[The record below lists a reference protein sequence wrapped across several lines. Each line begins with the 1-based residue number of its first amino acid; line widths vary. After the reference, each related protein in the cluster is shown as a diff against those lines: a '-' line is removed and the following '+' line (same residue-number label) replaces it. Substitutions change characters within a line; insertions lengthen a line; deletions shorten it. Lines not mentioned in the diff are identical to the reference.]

1 MVTAPAPKPQS
12 PLEQWLRTAHSSEWF
27 EVIERHE
34 STGWSS
40 IRKPF
45 TIEGLVKHFSNPEFV
60 SGIRQ
65 EKLVR
70 YGVVDID
77 HKEDYASQ
85 YWHQFAK
92 SPELIELEE
101 RAERI
106 GCRVSFLRSSH
117 SGGLHVFVGF
127 PEAIHAWLAHWLMTW
142 LLEASGMAVKAG
154 QAEVFPSRIDY
165 RSDGQRARSNGFRLP
180 GQEGSALI
188 VAESFYEG
196 TDTIYGQLLDDL
208 ENTEY
213 CREWKRAL
221 NKCKEFRYFRLK
233 AERDFDRTGVTPE
246 TDIEWKEGGNSNE
259 ILRRIT
265 TIVRMANRN
274 IKCAIQLGKI
284 IRDVAM
290 SAPGFNK
297 FASEA
302 TKKDLMRERGSWAER
317 WAKSSLS
324 KRFCG
329 MLASCERDSGRNERL
344 SNESKKKIKDFSES
358 HPEAAS
364 WSKRKLAREIGIA
377 RGTLEKHWEYWVS
390 LMAHTPSNN
399 GGGQLEPPIDL
410 CREEKLAPKGS
421 NLQVI
426 GKIVDDFMSIFTE
439 EDLEEF
445 DLMLGRNQ
453 FSLNH
458 DQSRRKQSLPMGFC
472 T

>member
-1 MVTAPAPKPQS
+1 MLTAPPPKPQS
-12 PLEQWLRTAHSSEWF
+12 PFEQWLRAAHSGKWF

-40 IRKPF
+40 ISKPF
-45 TIEGLVKHFSNPEFV
+45 TIDGLVSHFFNPSFV

-70 YGVVDID
+70 YGVADID

-85 YWHQFAK
+85 YWNEFAK
-92 SPELIELEE
+92 SPELIELER
-101 RAERI
+101 RAEQI
-106 GCRVSFLRSSH
+106 GCRVSFIRSSH
-117 SGGLHVFVGF
+117 SGGLHAFVSF
-127 PEAIHAWLAHWLMTW
+127 PKLIHAWLAHWLMLW

-180 GQEGSALI
+180 GQGGSALI
-188 VAESFYEG
+188 VAETFYEG
-196 TDTIYGQLLDDL
+196 ADRIYGQLLDDL
-208 ENTEY
+208 ENTES
-213 CREWKRAL
+213 CRKWKRAL
-221 NKCKEFRYFRLK
+221 SKCKEFRYFRLR
-233 AERDFDRTGVTPE
+233 AEKDFDRTGVRPE
-246 TDIEWKEGGNSNE
+246 TDIEWKEDGNSNE

-274 IKCAIQLGKI
+274 IKCAIQLGRI

-290 SAPGFNK
+290 SAPGFNQ

-302 TKKDLMRERGSWAER
+302 TKKDLMRERGGWGER

-324 KRFCG
+324 KQFCG

-344 SNESKKKIKDFSES
+344 SNESKKKIKDFAEQ
-358 HPEAAS
+358 HPEATT

-399 GGGQLEPPIDL
+399 GGGQLNTDKNLSSEGN
-410 CREEKLAPKGS
+410 LAPEGEKAG
-421 NLQVI
+421 VI
-426 GKIVDDFMSIFTE
+426 NKIVDQFWSIFTE
-439 EDLEEF
+439 QDLNEF
-445 DLMLGRNQ
+445 DCMIKSKRLHEERKR
-453 FSLNH
+453 
-458 DQSRRKQSLPMGFC
+458 SRRKQSWPVNFC

>member
-1 MVTAPAPKPQS
+1 MLPAPPLNRQS
-12 PLEQWLRTAHSSEWF
+12 PFEQWLRTAHSGEWF

-45 TIEGLVKHFSNPEFV
+45 TIDGLVKHFFNPDFI
-60 SGIRQ
+60 SGLRQ

-70 YGVVDID
+70 YGVGDID
-77 HKEDYASQ
+77 CKPDSVSI
-85 YWHQFAK
+85 YWNKFAK
-92 SPELIELEE
+92 SPELIELED

-106 GCRVSFLRSSH
+106 GCRVSFIRSSH
-117 SGGLHVFVGF
+117 SGGLHVFVSF
-127 PEAIHAWLAHWLMTW
+127 PEAIHAWLAHWLMLW

-196 TDTIYGQLLDDL
+196 ADTIYGQLLDDL
-208 ENTEY
+208 ENTED

-221 NKCKEFRYFRLK
+221 SKCKELRYHKLK
-233 AERDFDRTGVTPE
+233 TERNFSETGVIPE
-246 TDIEWKEGGNSNE
+246 TDIEWKKDSSSNE
-259 ILRRIT
+259 ILGRIT
-265 TIVRMANRN
+265 KIVRLANRN
-274 IKCAIQLGKI
+274 IRCVGQIGRMV
-284 IRDVAM
+284 RDIAM
-290 SAPGFNK
+290 SAPGFNQ
-297 FASEA
+297 FASEE
-302 TKKDLMRERGSWAER
+302 TKKDLMRERGSWGER

-324 KRFCG
+324 KQFCG

-344 SNESKKKIKDFSES
+344 YRESEDKLKELSEK
-358 HPEAAS
+358 HPES
-364 WSKRKLAREIGIA
+364 STWSKRKVARESGLA
-377 RGTLEKHWEYWVS
+377 RGTVDKHWEYWLS
-390 LMAHTPSNN
+390 LPAHTPSNN
-399 GGGQLEPPIDL
+399 GGGQLDTPKDL
-410 CREEKLAPKGS
+410 CREENLARKGS

-426 GKIVDDFMSIFTE
+426 NKIMDKIMDVFTE

-445 DLMLGRNQ
+445 DLILSRDQ

-458 DQSRRKQSLPMGFC
+458 DRSRRKQSLPMGFC

>member
-1 MVTAPAPKPQS
+1 MLPAPPPKPQS
-12 PLEQWLRTAHSSEWF
+12 PFQQWLVAAHSSEWF

-45 TIEGLVKHFSNPEFV
+45 TIEGLVKHFSNPDFV

-65 EKLVR
+65 EKFVR
-70 YGVVDID
+70 YGVADID

-92 SPELIELEE
+92 SPELIELER
-101 RAERI
+101 RAEQI

-117 SGGLHVFVGF
+117 SGGLHVFVSF
-127 PEAIHAWLAHWLMTW
+127 PEAIHAWLAHWLMLW

-221 NKCKEFRYFRLK
+221 NKCKEFRYFKLK
-233 AERDFDRTGVTPE
+233 AERDFDRTGVKPE

-259 ILRRIT
+259 MLRKIT

-274 IKCAIQLGKI
+274 IKCAIQIGRI

-290 SAPGFNK
+290 SAPGFDQ
-297 FASEA
+297 FASEE
-302 TKKDLMRERGSWAER
+302 TKKDLMRERGGWAER

-344 SNESKKKIKDFSES
+344 SNESKKKIKDFAES
-358 HPEAAS
+358 HPEAS
-364 WSKRKLAREIGIA
+364 TWSKRKLAREIGIA

-399 GGGQLEPPIDL
+399 GGGQLEEDKNL
-410 CREEKLAPKGS
+410 SLEANLARKEEKVG
-421 NLQVI
+421 VI
-426 GKIVDDFMSIFTE
+426 DKIIDQFWDIFTE
-439 EDLEEF
+439 QDLNEF
-445 DLMLGRNQ
+445 DYMIKSQQLHEQRER
-453 FSLNH
+453 
-458 DQSRRKQSLPMGFC
+458 SRRKQSWPVNFC